1 MKSKLIALSLFLSL
15 FLSSCDAVDDLLTF
29 TISNETSIQ
38 IKSTSPINLPS
49 EIITPDVTTNSSAEF
64 ENNKTKASLVKDVKL
79 KSLKLMITNPSDKTF
94 TFLKSVH
101 LYISTTDSDEI
112 ELAYQDN
119 INASTNSIDLICTDS
134 RLDQYIKADKY
145 KIRTKVTLKETLT
158 KDVTVKAEM
167 KFRVT
172 ADPF

>member
-29 TISNETSIQ
+29 NISNEASIK
-38 IKSTSPINLPS
+38 IKSTSPINLPT
-49 EIITPDVTTNSSAEF
+49 EIIMPDVTTNSSAEF

-79 KSLKLMITNPSDKTF
+79 RSLQLSITDPADKTF

-101 LYISTTDSDEI
+101 LYISTTDSDEV

-119 INASTNSIDLICTDS
+119 IMSTTNKIDLICTDKK
-134 RLDQYIKADKY
+134 LDQYIKADSY
-145 KIRTKVTLKETLT
+145 KIRTQVTLKEALT
-158 KDVTVKAEM
+158 KDVTVKANM
-167 KFRVT
+167 TFKVT

>member
-1 MKSKLIALSLFLSL
+1 MKSKLIAFSLFLSL
-15 FLSSCDAVDDLLTF
+15 FFSSCDAVDDLLTF

-79 KSLKLMITNPSDKTF
+79 KSLKLMITNPTDKTF

-119 INASTNSIDLICTDS
+119 INASTNSIDLICTDA

>member
-119 INASTNSIDLICTDS
+119 INASTNSIDLICTDA

>member
-15 FLSSCDAVDDLLTF
+15 FLSSCDAVDNLLTF

-79 KSLKLMITNPSDKTF
+79 KSLKLIITNPTDKKI

-119 INASTNSIDLICTDS
+119 INASTNSIDLICTDA